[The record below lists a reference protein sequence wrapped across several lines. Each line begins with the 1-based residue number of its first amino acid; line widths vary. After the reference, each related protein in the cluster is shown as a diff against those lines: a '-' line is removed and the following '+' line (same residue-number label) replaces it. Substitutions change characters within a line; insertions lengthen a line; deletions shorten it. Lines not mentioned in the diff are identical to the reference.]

1 MEAAVEDH
9 QRVGGRWGKLT
20 PREVFLHDL
29 ALALGMTVRELS
41 LRMSARELASWRR
54 YVKQRQFPHERLQM
68 QVALLAFMNR
78 SDESMGLLDF
88 VIGHAAPT
96 SAPVEVDDGKGAA
109 TIGALAGARVRVLG
123 QKRNQ
128 PFRKKE

>member
-1 MEAAVEDH
+1 
-9 QRVGGRWGKLT
+9 
-20 PREVFLHDL
+20 
-29 ALALGMTVRELS
+29 MTVRELT
-41 LRMSARELASWRR
+41 LRMSSRELAAWRK
-54 YVKQRQFPHERLQM
+54 YIKQRRFPHERLQL

-88 VIGHAAPT
+88 VIGHDEPAAPQ
-96 SAPVEVDDGKGAA
+96 VEVDDGKGAA
-109 TIGALAGARVRVLG
+109 TIGALAGARVRVIG

>member
-1 MEAAVEDH
+1 MY
-9 QRVGGRWGKLT
+9 
-20 PREVFLHDL
+20 DL

-41 LRMSARELASWRR
+41 LRMSSRELAGWRR
-54 YVKQRQFPHERLQM
+54 YVKQRRFPHERLQL

-78 SDESMGLLDF
+78 SDESLGLADF
-88 VIGHAAPT
+88 LIGHEEPAQPE
-96 SAPVEVDDGKGAA
+96 PVEGGGAA